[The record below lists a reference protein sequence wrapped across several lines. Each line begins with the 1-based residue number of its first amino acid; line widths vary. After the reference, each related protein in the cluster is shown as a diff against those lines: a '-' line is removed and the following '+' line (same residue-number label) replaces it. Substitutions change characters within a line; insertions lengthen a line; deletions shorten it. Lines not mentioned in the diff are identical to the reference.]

1 MKNHLLISL
10 TIGIALS
17 VAALYFTF
25 RNVPLGDLVVY
36 LGSINYVW
44 VIPATFLVLLSFFV
58 RALRWQFI
66 LASTHKIGIWPAFH
80 PMMIGFMINCIFPG
94 RLGEFARPAI
104 LQKKEQVPF
113 GTGIATV
120 AAERVF
126 DVAALVTFAVITL
139 TAIDINPEVQ
149 IVFGN
154 FQLNRATLEI
164 LFNRIILMGILLM
177 IGMIAVSIPSI
188 RRAIHQL
195 ILALP
200 LLFIFASETTKTKI
214 RVKACEPLTRF
225 VDNIAKGFTLLK
237 HPQKIIICSIY
248 SLLVWII
255 AAFSYYAFS
264 FGSPGVQLTFTEM
277 FAVMVIICLF
287 IALPSVP
294 GFWGLWEAG
303 GVFAMSLFGTS
314 SDVAAGFTLAN
325 HAVQMFPVIVV
336 GFVSAIIT
344 SVNIWQLSYE
354 KKSAKA

>member
-225 VDNIAKGFTLLK
+225 IDNIAKGFTLVK